1 MASPI
6 SVTAPILAGGI
17 RSTRRLDLPQNATPM
32 PAKRAKRAPA
42 EADPDRLVRQRA
54 GIYRTEDERFEIQQT
69 DNGWFLVDTTQAN
82 ELGQPLMLGP
92 FATLA
97 AIRAALPDA
106 RTAKAAPK
114 AKPPSKDRAPAKAE
128 RAPAPPKRSWIDD
141 LPSADAT
148 RVRSLIRRLEA
159 EEITKAE
166 ELVRSDMKGLLPAVA
181 SRLIEQRLEALVDEL
196 PANAREGGR
205 RLVRRAAQVLSAEGT
220 KMEPPL
226 PRWALVEIGPEG
238 EPPNRRIVI
247 RSGR

>member
-1 MASPI
+1 M
-6 SVTAPILAGGI
+6 
-17 RSTRRLDLPQNATPM
+17 PM

-97 AIRAALPDA
+97 AVKGALPDA

-114 AKPPSKDRAPAKAE
+114 APKRSTAKGAAPKPE
-128 RAPAPPKRSWIDD
+128 RAPEPPRRSWMDD

-159 EEITKAE
+159 QGIAKAE

-196 PANAREGGR
+196 PANARDGGR

>member
-1 MASPI
+1 M
-6 SVTAPILAGGI
+6 
-17 RSTRRLDLPQNATPM
+17 QNATPM
-32 PAKRAKRAPA
+32 PAKRAKPAPA
-42 EADPDRLVRQRA
+42 EADPDRLVRQQA
-54 GIYRTEDERFEIQQT
+54 GIYRTEDERFDIQQT

-97 AIRAALPDA
+97 AVKGALPDA

-114 AKPPSKDRAPAKAE
+114 APRRSTARAAAPKAE
-128 RAPAPPKRSWIDD
+128 RAPEPPRRSWIDD
-141 LPSADAT
+141 LPSAEAT

-159 EEITKAE
+159 QGITKAE

-181 SRLIEQRLEALVDEL
+181 SRLIEQRLDALVDEL
-196 PANAREGGR
+196 PANARQGGHQ
-205 RLVRRAAQVLSAEGT
+205 LVRRAAQVLSADGT

-247 RSGR
+247 RNGR